1 MYIFSAKCIVWA
13 GWRSDET
20 ALSSYRAASVRC
32 QLFNSRVKCKI
43 YDECKRYKTCFWPL
57 LYDFVFELQS
67 FQFETLYELQH
78 VRTDNPC
85 HTFFILQGQKFG
97 HLS

>member
-1 MYIFSAKCIVWA
+1 MYISIVKCIVWV

-43 YDECKRYKTCFWPL
+43 YDEECKRYKTCCWPL

-67 FQFETLYELQH
+67 FQF
-78 VRTDNPC
+78 
-85 HTFFILQGQKFG
+85 
-97 HLS
+97 